1 MTEELEQFIG
11 ALNIVVYT
19 LVDGSRVIGE
29 ERDYDY
35 TNGIVTTYGVL
46 EFHQFNKISTLSP
59 YVPEAIDTEFVF
71 TDRNIIGRCNAT
83 FELKRIYYD
92 ALISGKLK
100 QVLSEEEYNKYLKIQ
115 KKPSSTLESWDGLLG
130 DGDNPF
136 SRN

>member
-1 MTEELEQFIG
+1 MTEDLEEFID

-29 ERDYDY
+29 ERSYDY
-35 TNGIVTTYGVL
+35 TNGIVISYGVL

-59 YVPEAIDTEFVF
+59 YVPEAIDTEFIF

-83 FELKRIYYD
+83 FELKCVYYN
-92 ALISGKLK
+92 ALIKGKLK
-100 QVLSEEEYNKYLKIQ
+100 QVLTEEEFNKYLKIQ
-115 KKPSSTLESWDGLLG
+115 KKPSSTLESWDELFENG
-130 DGDNPF
+130 DKPF